1 MTHRYDIVIAGAG
14 PAGIAAAVEASRTGA
29 KVALIE
35 RYGMVGGNLTS
46 GYVGPIM
53 GSVCGGTIAEEIGKL
68 VCPDGDL
75 CPDFERSKYELTMLL
90 AREQID
96 VYLQTMVIGAETENG
111 IIRKIETCGKD
122 GRMFFEAGVFV
133 DATGDGD
140 LSVMAGCEQMIGR
153 DSDSLVQPVS
163 LMFIISGA
171 DEKQALVCRH
181 EEDETVMEN
190 GKEYLSLCREAHASG
205 ELPPA
210 VNIVRLYRTE
220 YPDERMVNATQANR
234 VDPLSGKALFAAE
247 ADLRE
252 QMHKIVAFLKK
263 NVPGFENIRIKG
275 SSSTLGVR
283 ESRRIRGDYLLDAD
297 DVFTGRAFDDTVVHL
312 AAFPMDI
319 HNPDGPGQSVS
330 ETGRPKGSGRYDIPY
345 RCLLP
350 VGVENLLTAGRCISG
365 THEAVSSYRVMRIA
379 LAIGQAA
386 GAAAALACEK
396 GCTARELD
404 AKLVRKHLIAR
415 GVKL

>member
-14 PAGIAAAVEASRTGA
+14 PAGIAAAVEASRSGA
-29 KVALIE
+29 KTALIE
-35 RYGMVGGNLTS
+35 RYGIVGGNLTA

-53 GSVCGGTIAEEIGKL
+53 GSVCSGTIASEIGKL
-68 VCPDGDL
+68 VCPNGDF

-90 AREQID
+90 VREKVD
-96 VYLQTMVIGAETENG
+96 VYLQTMVIGAEKENG
-111 IIRKIETCGKD
+111 LIRRIETCGKD
-122 GRMFFEAGVFV
+122 GRMFFEADIFI

-153 DSDSLVQPVS
+153 ERDSLVQPVS
-163 LMFIISGA
+163 LMFIISGV
-171 DEKQALVCRH
+171 DRDQTLVCRH

-190 GKEYLSLCREAHASG
+190 GRGYLALCREAHASG

-234 VDPLSGKALFAAE
+234 VDPLNAKALFAAE

-263 NVPGFENIRIKG
+263 NVPGFEDIRVKA

-283 ESRRIRGDYLLDAD
+283 ESRRIRGDYLLTAE
-297 DVFTGRAFDDTVVHL
+297 DVSTGREFDDTVVHL

-330 ETGRPKGSGRYDIPY
+330 ETGCPKGSGRYDIPY

-350 VGVENLLTAGRCISG
+350 VGAENLLTAGRCISG
-365 THEAVSSYRVMRIA
+365 THEAASSYRVMRIA
-379 LAIGQAA
+379 MAIGQAA
-386 GAAAALACEK
+386 GAAAALASAK

-404 AKLVRKHLIAR
+404 AKLVREHLIRR
-415 GVKL
+415 GAAL